1 MSEYKP
7 EQHPDEISLDAYL
20 DGELSSSEYQQIEI
34 HLQACRSCRKYID
47 NRRAFFALITASE
60 EVSLPHDVASD
71 VLDTLQRSR
80 LRLLAGVLSLEAVLA
95 IVLLLFLGSPIS
107 TDLLNRYGPMRF
119 MDAMLWLSDRLIWL
133 GEQVESGFL
142 ALKQAT
148 ELIPIPGAAL
158 LPAIQLNWLHWTGI
172 LSGLVFLW
180 LFSNRV
186 LIGNSKLYR
195 SRTS

>member
-20 DGELSSSEYQQIEI
+20 DGELSPSEYQQIEI
-34 HLQACRSCRKYID
+34 HLQGCRSCRKYID

-60 EVSLPHDVASD
+60 EVSLPHDVAGS
-71 VLDTLQRSR
+71 VLDTLQRGR
-80 LRLLAGVLSLEAVLA
+80 LRLLVGVLSLESVLA
-95 IVLLLFLGSPIS
+95 IVLLLFLDSPLS
-107 TDLLNRYGPMRF
+107 SDLLNQYGPARF
-119 MDAMLWLSDRLIWL
+119 MDAILSLSDWLIGL
-133 GEQVESGFL
+133 GEQVGSGFL
-142 ALKQAT
+142 AIKEAT
-148 ELIPIPGAAL
+148 ELIPLPGAAL

-195 SRTS
+195 SRIS